1 MQEWDESSDQVTKL
15 TSDKEKAKALLRLV
29 ELREKDLSAKGEEFA
44 TLIVEQ
50 YYEVVKEL
58 ATAIMS
64 IDGYKTLSHELL
76 VGYIAKFY
84 KEFTQSEVYLMDQL
98 RKTRNDIA
106 YRGVLIKPEYLKR
119 NKVSVLEIISKLK
132 YIVIKKI
139 ES

>member
-1 MQEWDESSDQVTKL
+1 
-15 TSDKEKAKALLRLV
+15 
-29 ELREKDLSAKGEEFA
+29 
-44 TLIVEQ
+44 
-50 YYEVVKEL
+50 
-58 ATAIMS
+58 MS
-64 IDGYKTLSHELL
+64 VDGYKTLSHEFL

-84 KEFTQSEVYLMDQL
+84 KELTEAEVYLMGQL